1 MIISGLMRRPEE
13 KIAYEEKFLDQV
25 MKNEFQKIK
34 LVDTIPGFPG
44 VGRKLL

>member
-1 MIISGLMRRPEE
+1 MVVSGLIRRPEE

-34 LVDTIPGFPG
+34 LVDTFP
-44 VGRKLL
+44 VSPAQARS